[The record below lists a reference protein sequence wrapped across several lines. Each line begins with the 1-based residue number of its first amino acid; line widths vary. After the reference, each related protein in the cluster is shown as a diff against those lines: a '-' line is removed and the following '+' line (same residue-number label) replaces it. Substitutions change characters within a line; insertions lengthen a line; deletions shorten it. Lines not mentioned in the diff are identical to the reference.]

1 MTKMEDDILY
11 IEKKILMIKPVLQ
24 NIKKTK
30 NISKNVLFK
39 KSIRKSLFILL
50 LLCLIYLI
58 INYSSKISF
67 TNKRNSTTTKEEFI
81 NKTEKELENINKN
94 QTLIKDESKNKLE
107 ELKNK
112 EDISKQKL
120 NEQNAAKESSK
131 KDEIIYNE
139 AKEKELLE
147 WILTKIQGII

>member
-1 MTKMEDDILY
+1 LGIGHCGFGIGDWAQSPIPNPQSP
-11 IEKKILMIKPVLQ
+11 IPNPHLQ

-94 QTLIKDESKNKLE
+94 QTLIKDESKIN
-107 ELKNK
+107 
-112 EDISKQKL
+112 
-120 NEQNAAKESSK
+120 
-131 KDEIIYNE
+131 
-139 AKEKELLE
+139 
-147 WILTKIQGII
+147 

>member
-1 MTKMEDDILY
+1 MAKIEDDILY
-11 IEKKILMIKPVLQ
+11 IEKGKLVLQ
-24 NIKKTK
+24 NIKNTEINRTD
-30 NISKNVLFK
+30 NISKNALFK
-39 KSIRKSLFILL
+39 KSICKSLFILL
-50 LLCLIYLI
+50 LICLIYLI

-139 AKEKELLE
+139 
-147 WILTKIQGII
+147 